1 MKTMV
6 KYHTALDLTQ
16 TSSNDYDLSTAALFG
31 SNGGWTKI
39 AGQVWCSESY
49 IDLTGLAIDDETIFP
64 VGITC
69 QTGSLW
75 TFESAAPGDNVVLLD
90 VITSVPVDVSFG
102 STDIVNWLN
111 VGAGFPGSTL
121 NFEHVLYMR
130 GQRWGT
136 DTTTNNVFPL
146 KADEW
151 QSGSMAP
158 SASDRLYC
166 YRVVYVGLGAAATS
180 IIVPTGRVVLQVEAR
195 AEPDHEYIMRLKRSY
210 DLQQSSDVD

>member
-1 MKTMV
+1 MKTLA
-6 KYHTALDLTQ
+6 KYHTALDIDQ
-16 TSSNDYDLSTAALFG
+16 TSSNDYDLASSALFG

-39 AGQVWCSESY
+39 AGQVWCSDTY
-49 IDLTGLAIDDETIFP
+49 FDLAGLAVDDETIFP

-69 QTGSLW
+69 QTGGLW
-75 TFESAAPGDNVVLLD
+75 EFTNAAPGDNVVVLD
-90 VITSVPVDVSFG
+90 VMTSVPVDVVLG

-136 DTTTNNVFPL
+136 DTTTNMVFPL

-151 QSGSMAP
+151 QSGSMMP
-158 SASDRLYC
+158 TASDRVYL
-166 YRVVYVGLGAAATS
+166 YRVVYVSLGATASS
-180 IIVPTGRVVLQVEAR
+180 IIVPSARAVLQVENK